1 MNIKLCS
8 HFKTGMTNLTDGSCP
23 YCEMDD
29 LLVDLK
35 KAQNDIEISIK
46 RLKNKYQSKPLS
58 EAEYRTEIT
67 GLSQIHPLAAKLPNG
82 EIASNVYQAYDIG
95 YEQGVKFRAGKHRA
109 WIGPNGA
116 FTQDKKRMEKWE
128 RKGFPF
134 ITLLSDARYDL

>member
-1 MNIKLCS
+1 MSIKLCN

-23 YCEMDD
+23 YC
-29 LLVDLK
+29 
-35 KAQNDIEISIK
+35 A
-46 RLKNKYQSKPLS
+46 LS
-58 EAEYRTEIT
+58 EAEYRTEIK
-67 GLSQIHPLAAKLPNG
+67 GVSQIHPIAAKLPNG

>member
-1 MNIKLCS
+1 
-8 HFKTGMTNLTDGSCP
+8 MTNLTDGSCP
-23 YCEMDD
+23 YC
-29 LLVDLK
+29 
-35 KAQNDIEISIK
+35 A
-46 RLKNKYQSKPLS
+46 LS
-58 EAEYRTEIT
+58 EAEYRTEIK
-67 GLSQIHPLAAKLPNG
+67 GVSQIHPIAAKLPNG